1 MSNYSIV
8 LATGNA
14 HKVNELFAILA
25 PFLPDLAPENIATLR
40 DFEVAEPVEDAP
52 DFAGN
57 ALIKARTLCAATGL
71 PCVADDSGLCVDIL
85 GGAPGI
91 FSARWCGKHGDDSA
105 NLNLLLAQLA
115 DVPAPYRGARFTCAA
130 ALVTPAGDEQVEVG
144 HMAGSLIT
152 SPRGSGGFGYDP
164 IFVAEGQSLTNAELS
179 AFEKNS
185 ISHRAKAFA
194 ALAPAIVDALQD

>member
-1 MSNYSIV
+1 MSDYSIV

-14 HKVNELFAILA
+14 HKVDELFAILS
-25 PFLPDLAPENIATLR
+25 PLLPNLAADNIGTLR
-40 DFEVAEPVEDAP
+40 DFEVDEPLEDAP

-57 ALIKARTLCAATGL
+57 ALIKARALSTATDL

-91 FSARWCGKHGDDSA
+91 FSARWCGRHGDDNA

-115 DVPAPYRGARFTCAA
+115 DVPAAYRGARFTCAA
-130 ALVTPAGDEQVEVG
+130 ALVTPSGNERVEVG
-144 HMAGSLIT
+144 HMVGSLIT

-164 IFVAEGQSLTNAELS
+164 IFVAEGQNLTNAELS
-179 AFEKNS
+179 ATEKNS
-185 ISHRAKAFA
+185 ISHRAKAFT
-194 ALAPAIVDALQD
+194 ALTPAIVDALRD

>member
-1 MSNYSIV
+1 MSDYSIV

-14 HKVNELFAILA
+14 HKVDELFAILS
-25 PFLPDLAPENIATLR
+25 PLLPNLAADNIGTLR
-40 DFEVAEPVEDAP
+40 DFEVDEPLEDAP

-57 ALIKARTLCAATGL
+57 ALIKARALSTATGL

-91 FSARWCGKHGDDSA
+91 FSARWCGRHGDDNA

-115 DVPAPYRGARFTCAA
+115 DVPAAYRGARFTCAA
-130 ALVTPAGDEQVEVG
+130 ALVTPSGNERVEVG
-144 HMAGSLIT
+144 HMVGSLIT

-164 IFVAEGQSLTNAELS
+164 IFVAEGQNLTNAELS
-179 AFEKNS
+179 ATEKNS
-185 ISHRAKAFA
+185 ISHRAKAFT
-194 ALAPAIVDALQD
+194 ALTPAIVDALRD